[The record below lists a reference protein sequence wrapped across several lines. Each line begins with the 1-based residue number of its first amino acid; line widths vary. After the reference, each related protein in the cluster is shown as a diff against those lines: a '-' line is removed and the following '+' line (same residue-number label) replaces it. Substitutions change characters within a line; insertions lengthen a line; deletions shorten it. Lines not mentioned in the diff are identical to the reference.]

1 METALYG
8 HDFSL
13 NVALPCRISVYE
25 EGGRV
30 MIGMIRP
37 AATLRMLAGGPELK
51 AIAEEVEA
59 TMIKIIDEAK

>member
-1 METALYG
+1 
-8 HDFSL
+8 
-13 NVALPCRISVYE
+13 
-25 EGGRV
+25 

>member
-1 METALYG
+1 VLSQ
-8 HDFSL
+8 DFSL

-30 MIGMIRP
+30 MIGMVRP
-37 AATLRMLAGGPELK
+37 AAMLRMLSNRRELK

-59 TMIKIIDEAK
+59 TMIKIIDAAK